1 MRGLSTF
8 RGLWVILVVAVL
20 PIIISGIAAAAPGYP
35 VEDPPGNT
43 YTVAYNPSDHVL
55 TVTDTTPTS
64 VAPVESSTDEEAAG
78 GSTGD
83 VSGPNGQ
90 INHGQIVSQLQDLI
104 DGNDRGCI
112 TSAVAESHLGKG
124 DQQVRPN
131 DSPGTVDLD
140 PTVLNVECTSH
151 GQTSEHPDNRNPK
164 TEEGKHNSPGKSDTA
179 PGKNK

>member
-20 PIIISGIAAAAPGYP
+20 PILITSIAAAAPGYP

-43 YTVAYNPSDHVL
+43 YTVAYDPSDQVL

-64 VAPVESSTDEEAAG
+64 VAPVESSTDEEAAVG
-78 GSTGD
+78 VAGD

-90 INHGQIVSQLQDLI
+90 INHGQIVSQLHDLI

-112 TSAVAESHLGKG
+112 TSAVAQSDLGKA
-124 DQQVRPN
+124 DQQVRPS
-131 DSPGTVDLD
+131 DIPGTVDLD
-140 PTVLNVECTSH
+140 PTVLNVDCTDH
-151 GQTSEHPDNRNPK
+151 GQPSEHPVKPNPK
-164 TEEGKHNSPGKSDTA
+164 PEEGKDNSQGKSDTA